1 MPERTSIFSI
11 SLELTSLKT
20 CKVKLGF
27 SCKLDRCPHQRL
39 GSGNA
44 SVFMQKLTDV
54 LAKCVLLCF
63 AKSFIERERERE
75 RERDESVLSKS
86 LFRQEFSQCRGIF
99 QTCKCPTRKS
109 CIALQWYLISLSVF
123 GTKTYFYLL
132 NTPLAV
138 AWFFLFT
145 KLKSC

>member
-20 CKVKLGF
+20 CKVKLEF

-44 SVFMQKLTDV
+44 SVFMQKFTDV

-63 AKSFIERERERE
+63 AKSFIEREMKVCSQKAFLGKNSLNVSEIFRPANAPHAKV
-75 RERDESVLSKS
+75 VLPCS
-86 LFRQEFSQCRGIF
+86 GI
-99 QTCKCPTRKS
+99 
-109 CIALQWYLISLSVF
+109 
-123 GTKTYFYLL
+123 
-132 NTPLAV
+132 
-138 AWFFLFT
+138 
-145 KLKSC
+145 